1 MEKENRKYTGRLIQT
16 KIIKIK
22 IGFVSDR
29 KYIGNNVKVQVQTRN
44 LNSINQERTTLLSKI
59 GSNFL
64 SIYEYFHT
72 YEVLFSKGGVLTY
85 SSNILQ

>member
-22 IGFVSDR
+22 IGLVSDR

-44 LNSINQERTTLLSKI
+44 LNSINQA
-59 GSNFL
+59 
-64 SIYEYFHT
+64 
-72 YEVLFSKGGVLTY
+72 
-85 SSNILQ
+85 